1 MPKYY
6 YNPVSDIIEQTPVLD
21 YNDRQLFPSA
31 GSEAYI
37 YLDKSTNYVY
47 KWTGTQYVLINNYKY
62 TGTTTRQVGGIR
74 SGVLLQ
80 NVELEK
86 VVKVLLQ
93 PEEINTFTVTGN
105 PTLKAAGKLEVGA
118 SIVQSNAQPT
128 INFEVL
134 PLTSGT
140 TEVELKY
147 NGKAGI
153 GTTVNFSLNI
163 PISNTLI
170 LSGSSGTNTAPT
182 AAHYSEI
189 PGFISFR
196 AKRIDSIGQEYFS
209 SEIKYEWAY
218 KNIIFQ
224 HSTGDDNLSSIPTSD
239 RVTIADNSIVGVLEK
254 VQRITTANASA
265 PRYLYIL
272 LPDNYGVISS
282 MRSGGFEVPF
292 ITRTSLYSES
302 RTVENRTFNVSYRV
316 YRSFNPFS
324 GSLTIDIS

>member
-21 YNDRQLFPSA
+21 YNSRQLFPSA
-31 GSEAYI
+31 GNEAYI

-47 KWTGTQYVLINNYKY
+47 KWTGTQYTLINNYKY
-62 TGTTTRQVGGIR
+62 TGTTKRQVGGIR
-74 SGVLLQ
+74 SGVVLQ

-86 VVKVLLQ
+86 VVKVLLE
-93 PEEINTFTVTGN
+93 PEEITSFTVTGS
-105 PTLKAAGKLEVGA
+105 PALKAAGKLEVGA
-118 SIVQSNAQPT
+118 SIVGNNAAEPT
-128 INFEVL
+128 ITFEVM
-134 PLTSGT
+134 PNTSGT

-147 NGKAGI
+147 KGRA
-153 GTTVNFSLNI
+153 GTTEANFTTNI
-163 PISNTLI
+163 PTTNSLTLSGN
-170 LSGSSGTNTAPT
+170 SGSST

-209 SEIKYEWAY
+209 NEIKYEWAY

-224 HSTGDDNLSSIPTSD
+224 HSAGDDDDNLSSIPTSD
-239 RVTIADNSIVGVLEK
+239 RVIIADNSIVGLLEK
-254 VQRITTANASA
+254 VQRITTASATA

-272 LPDNYGVISS
+272 LPENYGVISS

-292 ITRTSLYSES
+292 ITRNSSYL
-302 RTVENRTFNVSYRV
+302 ENRTVDSRIFNVSYKV

-324 GSLTIDIS
+324 GSLIIDIS